1 MQSCSVVFPVIAP
14 FKDLPPPTGPHAVG
28 TRVTTWV
35 DSTRD
40 ETFTTETDF
49 RRIVV
54 QVWYPVGEQNN
65 GTPTFYID
73 SPKLRMPALAKQ
85 LRLPVFPIN
94 HFGRV
99 KTNSYSNT
107 MGADSSNQYPVI
119 LFSHGLSGM
128 RYQNTSLMEELASQG
143 YVVFAADHS
152 YGANITIFPDGDVA
166 EYRVGRRRVLSAE
179 QLEHI
184 DLSQLSILV
193 SDLSFMID
201 QLSGNRQDPFLEGL
215 SYDPGN
221 IGAIGHS
228 LGGAAVINTIVEDDR
243 IDATFVLDGWYIPIP
258 DSVLLSGVEKPFFH
272 LGQKKW
278 KDPNNYPRMDRL
290 ISHSSGPVYTLLIPG
305 TKHTDYTD
313 MPLFTPISF
322 YIGYTGARDPI
333 GLNNLIRKNAISF
346 FDTYLKG
353 TNPKALKTLI
363 DAERGASSYIFLPP
377 AAN

>member
-1 MQSCSVVFPVIAP
+1 MVFPLIAP

-28 TRVTTWV
+28 TRVTSWV

-40 ETFTTETDF
+40 ETFTPEPDF

-54 QVWYPVGEQNN
+54 QVWYPVGEQINS
-65 GTPTFYID
+65 TPTLYVD
-73 SPKLRMPALAKQ
+73 SPELRMPAIAKQ
-85 LRLPVFPIN
+85 LRLPVFPIS
-94 HFGRV
+94 HFDRV
-99 KTNSYSNT
+99 KTNSYSNI
-107 MGADSSNQYPVI
+107 MGTDSTNQYPVI
-119 LFSHGLSGM
+119 FFSHGLSGM

-152 YGANITIFPDGDVA
+152 YGANITIFPNGDVA

-201 QLSGNRQDPFLEGL
+201 QLGGNRLDPFLKDL
-215 SYDPGN
+215 SYDLGN

-228 LGGAAVINTIVEDDR
+228 LGGAAIINAIVEDDR
-243 IDATFVLDGWYIPIP
+243 IDAAFVLDGWYIPVP
-258 DSVLLSGVEKPFFH
+258 DSVLSSGIEKPLFH
-272 LGQKKW
+272 LGQSKW
-278 KDPNNYPRMDRL
+278 KDPYNYLRMDRL
-290 ISHSSGPVYTLLIPG
+290 ISNSSGPVYKLLISG

-322 YIGYTGARDPI
+322 YIGYTRARDPI
-333 GLNNLIRKNAISF
+333 GLNNLIRSNTISF

-353 TNPKALKTLI
+353 NGPKALKTLI
-363 DAERGASSYIFLPP
+363 ESEQGASSYIFVPP
-377 AAN
+377 APN